1 MACPGMYHTTPAPTP
16 HYTGHMYTVS
26 DGRDGSIARVNPKP
40 YILNPNPY
48 SVMNHTTQAPTRS
61 ITSFIRT
68 HSTRDCHS
76 ITTHSRIR
84 REVGRRGVLTH
95 LERHRQ
101 TRAVPSESTFKTP
114 NGRDPHCILQ
124 KKIQVHSNCRCI

>member
-16 HYTGHMYTVS
+16 PYYTGHMYTVS

-40 YILNPNPY
+40 YILNPNPF

-76 ITTHSRIR
+76 ITTHPRIR
-84 REVGRRGVLTH
+84 REVGRRGALILNAIV
-95 LERHRQ
+95 R
-101 TRAVPSESTFKTP
+101 RARCQVSRLLKRPTAAGSTLYFYKKKSKF
-114 NGRDPHCILQ
+114 ILI
-124 KKIQVHSNCRCI
+124 KL